1 MNEVEIFTSK
11 TKLPDTYLNEKAR
24 TLLGFDAR
32 YQRIKKQLE
41 LLLRVSDLDVWN
53 RKYHKGSLSLIA
65 LIREQYP
72 LVVFCGDVGTG
83 KSAMAECL
91 ANRLIEEVKS
101 ADSILFKLSN
111 RVRGDGKVGL
121 MGTLLS
127 EALTEVVKSAG
138 KARRAILIIDEADSL
153 AAARTSGQNHHED
166 RVAVNTLIQDID
178 ELRKYRGRVLVIL
191 CTNRS
196 AVLDPAIRRRAA
208 VVEEFKRPNST
219 ERRQLFEMDLDALGM
234 DDKQYQRLVE
244 ATGACEG
251 LPNWTYSDIRT
262 RLYPAA
268 VAEAFPDR
276 QLTFGD
282 LIETTKRLRPSPI
295 VEGL

>member
-1 MNEVEIFTSK
+1 MNDVEVFTSK
-11 TKLPDTYLNEKAR
+11 TNLPDTYLTERAR

-41 LLLRVSDLDVWN
+41 LLLRINELDVWN
-53 RKYHKGSLSLIA
+53 KNHHKGSLSLIT
-65 LIREQYP
+65 LIKEQYP

-83 KSAMAECL
+83 KSAMAECF
-91 ANRLIEEVKS
+91 ANRLIEEAKS

-127 EALTEVVKSAG
+127 EALAQVVKSAG

-196 AVLDPAIRRRAA
+196 DVLDPAIRRRAA
-208 VVEEFKRPNST
+208 VVEEFRRPDST
-219 ERRQLFEMDLDALGM
+219 ERRQLFEMDLGALGM
-234 DDKQYQRLVE
+234 DDEQYQSLVE
-244 ATGACEG
+244 ATGARESF
-251 LPNWTYSDIRT
+251 PDWTYSDIRT

-276 QLTFGD
+276 PLAFED
-282 LIETTKRLRPSPI
+282 LIVTTKRLRPSPV
-295 VEGL
+295 VEG

>member
-1 MNEVEIFTSK
+1 MLKFLPARRTCRIQYLAKK
-11 TKLPDTYLNEKAR
+11 TR

-32 YQRIKKQLE
+32 YQRIQKQLE
-41 LLLRVSDLDVWN
+41 LLLRSDELDAWN
-53 RKYHKGSLSLIA
+53 KKHHKGSLSLIT
-65 LIREQYP
+65 LIKEQYP
-72 LVVFCGDVGTG
+72 LVLFCGDVGTG

-91 ANRLIEEVKS
+91 ANRLIEETKS
-101 ADSILFKLSN
+101 SDSILFKLSN

-138 KARRAILIIDEADSL
+138 KKRRAILIIDEADSL

-178 ELRKYRGRVLVIL
+178 ELRKYKGRVLVIL

-208 VVEEFKRPNST
+208 VIEEFKRPGNT
-219 ERRQLFEMDLDALGM
+219 ERRQLFEMDLGALGL
-234 DDKQYQRLVE
+234 DNQQYQRLVE
-244 ATGACEG
+244 ATGACKN
-251 LPNWTYSDIRT
+251 LPVWNYSDIRT

-276 QLTFGD
+276 RLTFED
-282 LIETTKRLRPSPI
+282 LIVTTKRLRPSPV